1 MNFCEVALTN
11 FQTTTNNKR
20 RARCFPMTK
29 LAITHLTGSCRCNIH
44 PTTIFLVVQHRSPYL
59 STSLVK
65 KKYNSILK
73 KLPYFSKTTLHIE
86 RMKLLNS
93 SKQCKYSDLQ
103 QRIISTRHLQAH
115 SHTHLA
121 LSSLEGV
128 CVKTLYAKIKF
139 IFKSMKGM
147 KSLKQRPIYLEPSIW
162 DHLLFQVVNPSS
174 TK

>member
-1 MNFCEVALTN
+1 MQMQQPTHNNF
-11 FQTTTNNKR
+11 
-20 RARCFPMTK
+20 
-29 LAITHLTGSCRCNIH
+29 LA
-44 PTTIFLVVQHRSPYL
+44 VQHKSPYL
-59 STSLVK
+59 STSLVNK
-65 KKYNSILK
+65 NYISILK
-73 KLPYFSKTTLHIE
+73 KLPYFSKKTLHIE
-86 RMKLLNS
+86 RMKLHNNR
-93 SKQCKYSDLQ
+93 KQCKYSDLE

-115 SHTHLA
+115 SHTHVA

-147 KSLKQRPIYLEPSIW
+147 KSMKQRPIYLEHSIW

>member
-11 FQTTTNNKR
+11 PQTTTNNKR
-20 RARCFPMTK
+20 RVGCLPMTK
-29 LAITHLTGSCRCNIH
+29 LAINHPMGSCRCNIH
-44 PTTIFLVVQHRSPYL
+44 PTTIFLAVQHKSPYL
-59 STSLVK
+59 STSLVNK
-65 KKYNSILK
+65 NYISILK
-73 KLPYFSKTTLHIE
+73 KIPYFYKTTLHIE

-93 SKQCKYSDLQ
+93 NKQCKYSDLQ

-128 CVKTLYAKIKF
+128 CVKNLYAKIKF

-147 KSLKQRPIYLEPSIW
+147 KSMK
-162 DHLLFQVVNPSS
+162 
-174 TK
+174 